1 MRSKQKPAE
10 KAWVRQ
16 LLLIRYHQLL
26 TNLKS
31 QFPVSQE
38 QEAALMKKILT
49 IDWLESAFEDRREAQ
64 TK

>member
-38 QEAALMKKILT
+38 QEDALMKKILN
-49 IDWLESAFEDRREAQ
+49 IDWLESAFAEQAQ